1 MYKLSEALQVGGI
14 KTIGFLFSLFE
25 ENSQYVQL
33 RRTQKMKEETKKP
46 VVKETFEIRMER
58 RVKNWKQLQ
67 HEKKVF
73 GDAEWALL
81 NQTSGGCSSMGER
94 SVCIREVA
102 GSTPVSSTAGELN
115 EMENKTK
122 SVKTKN

>member
-1 MYKLSEALQVGGI
+1 MSTEAQSYPMSEREI
-14 KTIGFLFSLFE
+14 R
-25 ENSQYVQL
+25 N
-33 RRTQKMKEETKKP
+33 P
-46 VVKETFEIRMER
+46 VVKESFEIRMER

-81 NQTSGGCSSMGER
+81 DQASGGCSSMGER

-115 EMENKTK
+115 EMENKKK

>member
-1 MYKLSEALQVGGI
+1 MSTEAQSYPMLEREI
-14 KTIGFLFSLFE
+14 RNPAI
-25 ENSQYVQL
+25 
-33 RRTQKMKEETKKP
+33 
-46 VVKETFEIRMER
+46 KETFEIRMER

-73 GDAEWALL
+73 GDAEWSLL
-81 NQTSGGCSSMGER
+81 DQTLGGCSSMGER

>member
-1 MYKLSEALQVGGI
+1 MNEEVKSYPMLERSARNPVI
-14 KTIGFLFSLFE
+14 KES
-25 ENSQYVQL
+25 
-33 RRTQKMKEETKKP
+33 
-46 VVKETFEIRMER
+46 FEIRMER

-81 NQTSGGCSSMGER
+81 DQTSGGCSSMGER

-102 GSTPVSSTAGELN
+102 GSTPVSSTGGLN

>member
-1 MYKLSEALQVGGI
+1 MSKEAKI
-14 KTIGFLFSLFE
+14 R
-25 ENSQYVQL
+25 N
-33 RRTQKMKEETKKP
+33 P
-46 VVKETFEIRMER
+46 VIKETFEIRMER

-81 NQTSGGCSSMGER
+81 DQTSGGCSSMGER

-102 GSTPVSSTAGELN
+102 GSTPVSSTIGELN